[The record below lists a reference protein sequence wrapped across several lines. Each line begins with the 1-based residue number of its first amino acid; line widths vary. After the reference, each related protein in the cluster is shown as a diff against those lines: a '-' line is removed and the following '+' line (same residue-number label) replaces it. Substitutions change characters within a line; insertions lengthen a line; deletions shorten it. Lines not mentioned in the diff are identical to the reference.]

1 MPILISNLNASPMR
15 ILLFSGPQK
24 SMFVL
29 ELPSML
35 YNSDTIIQIIS
46 QFIAETMCR
55 ILTEISPTLG
65 TWSSIFRPPVYFN
78 HHCVDYFAGRV
89 GVVCGFKIGFQTS
102 TSSPIIPLALSEL
115 LTKYMSHQSICN
127 RTLISELEVKQPC
140 LESEVQHATDK
151 LCESA
156 LILIHRYDL
165 IKTAFLDAGWC
176 STLTHTVNFLG
187 LLAALSNEN
196 TYEHIMVALVWFAS
210 VGLNAAQLTTISCDS
225 MWSAFAT
232 NSASAA
238 LTWFASVGLN
248 AATVATRPL
257 TVV

>member
-1 MPILISNLNASPMR
+1 MRRPFSKSPCSTTLNASPMR
-15 ILLFSGPQK
+15 ILLFFGPQK

-102 TSSPIIPLALSEL
+102 TSSPIIPVALSEL
-115 LTKYMSHQSICN
+115 FTKNMSHQSIWVYS
-127 RTLISELEVKQPC
+127 LLYPMK
-140 LESEVQHATDK
+140 
-151 LCESA
+151 
-156 LILIHRYDL
+156 ILMNTSWSL
-165 IKTAFLDAGWC
+165 WF
-176 STLTHTVNFLG
+176 G
-187 LLAALSNEN
+187 LR
-196 TYEHIMVALVWFAS
+196 VW
-210 VGLNAAQLTTISCDS
+210 V
-225 MWSAFAT
+225 
-232 NSASAA
+232 
-238 LTWFASVGLN
+238 
-248 AATVATRPL
+248 
-257 TVV
+257 